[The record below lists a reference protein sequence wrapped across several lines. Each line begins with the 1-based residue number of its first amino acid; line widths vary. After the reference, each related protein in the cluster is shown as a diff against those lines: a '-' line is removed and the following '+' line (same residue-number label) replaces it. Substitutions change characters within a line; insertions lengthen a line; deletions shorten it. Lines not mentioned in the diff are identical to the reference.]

1 MMELENRW
9 LRETYVD
16 ELIAAAERD
25 ERVVILEADL
35 SKAAGTGRFKE
46 RFPERTINVGIAE
59 AGMIGTAAGMA
70 AMGKIPFTHTFTPFS
85 TRRVCDQVTLSV
97 AYAGL
102 GVKIMGSDPGVT
114 AELNGGTHMSME
126 DVAIM
131 RNIPGM
137 TIFEPTDSAQLRAAF
152 PQIVECAGPVYIR
165 LLRRNAVKIFEEGC
179 ACTLGKGIVLREGR
193 DVVAVHRLHMPAER
207 PPLFVERVEAV
218 DLFDV
223 PVKLHLVVVGEGD
236 QVAEPAAARQHG
248 GLPDLPLLALPV
260 ADDRIDA
267 DGAAVQLSR
276 HRHAHGGREPLP
288 EAARRHIDARRA
300 VHIAVAREVGVRT
313 VEGVQPVEPEIAPER
328 QRRVERRAAVPLGE
342 DEAVAVGLLRVR
354 RVDVHH
360 VEIEHREDLGQR
372 EAAPDVAHAEL
383 PD

>member
-1 MMELENRW
+1 MELENRW

-193 DVVAVHRLHMPAER
+193 DVTIAASGIMTAEA
-207 PPLFVERVEAV
+207 LDA
-218 DLFDV
+218 
-223 PVKLHLVVVGEGD
+223 
-236 QVAEPAAARQHG
+236 AE
-248 GLPDLPLLALPV
+248 LLR
-260 ADDRIDA
+260 ADGIDA
-267 DGAAVQLSR
+267 
-276 HRHAHGGREPLP
+276 
-288 EAARRHIDARRA
+288 
-300 VHIAVAREVGVRT
+300 EVLNFHT
-313 VEGVQPVEPEIAPER
+313 VKP
-328 QRRVERRAAVPLGE
+328 
-342 DEAVAVGLLRVR
+342 
-354 RVDVHH
+354 
-360 VEIEHREDLGQR
+360 
-372 EAAPDVAHAEL
+372 
-383 PD
+383 

>member
-35 SKAAGTGRFKE
+35 SKAVGTGRFKE

-193 DVVAVHRLHMPAER
+193 DVTIAASGIMTAEALDAAELLRADGIDAEVLNFHTVKPFDEALLIASAGKTGAVVSAENHSI
-207 PPLFVERVEAV
+207 LNGLGGA
-218 DLFDV
+218 
-223 PVKLHLVVVGEGD
+223 
-236 QVAEPAAARQHG
+236 VAECLSENRPVPLRRVGVRDHFGEVGLTEFLKEKYGLTAKDIAAAAR
-248 GLPDLPLLALPV
+248 
-260 ADDRIDA
+260 
-267 DGAAVQLSR
+267 S
-276 HRHAHGGREPLP
+276 
-288 EAARRHIDARRA
+288 
-300 VHIAVAREVGVRT
+300 AVAANKG
-313 VEGVQPVEPEIAPER
+313 
-328 QRRVERRAAVPLGE
+328 
-342 DEAVAVGLLRVR
+342 
-354 RVDVHH
+354 
-360 VEIEHREDLGQR
+360 
-372 EAAPDVAHAEL
+372 
-383 PD
+383 